1 MAEKDK
7 KFVLGFVK
15 DKSLHLIKSIQGERG
30 NGIDTVTVNES
41 PEDSGYN
48 NITITFTDGVSK
60 SFQVKNGTGI
70 TSIVQTVVAEGD
82 DQFNRITVNLSNGD
96 SFEFIV
102 RNGSKGDPGI
112 QGTSAIW
119 NANAEVLTELEHEP
133 GTATNRT
140 MSQNAITEF
149 VNGRFVKVDS
159 EDAMEAMIDA
169 GPNTENGYDP
179 DIFYYTEE
187 E

>member
-1 MAEKDK
+1 MAERDK
-7 KFVLGFVK
+7 KFILGFVK
-15 DKSLHLIKSIQGERG
+15 GKSLHLIKSIQGERG

-41 PEDSGYN
+41 AADSGYN

-70 TSIVQTVVAEGD
+70 THIEQTVEAEVD
-82 DQFNRITVNLSNGD
+82 EQYNVITVYLSND
-96 SFEFIV
+96 TSFTFRV
-102 RNGSKGDPGI
+102 RNGSKGDQGI

-179 DIFYYTEE
+179 DVFYYTEE